1 MKKIIALLTVAG
13 FLTFGISNSLL
24 AQQDKNE
31 PQTEQQVTPA
41 ETSSEETVTTTMATE
56 EDQNESQTE
65 QQVTPAET
73 SGEDIVT
80 TTMTTEEEASTTFH
94 EVLKK
99 QFIDGGWG
107 FMSVILLILILGL
120 AISIERIIYLTLS
133 TTNTKKLLEQFEK
146 TLNEE
151 GIEKAKDLC
160 RNTRGPV
167 ASIFYQGLMR
177 YKEGLDEVEK
187 SIVSYG
193 SVMTGNLESGSSW
206 ISLFIAL
213 GPMLGFMGTVV
224 GMIQA
229 FDDIAAAG
237 DISPTIVAS
246 GMKVALLTTVFG
258 LIVAVI
264 LQITYNFI
272 INKIETIINDM
283 ENSSISYIDILN
295 DYNKKNNK

>member
-1 MKKIIALLTVAG
+1 MKKLIALLTVAG
-13 FLTFGISNSLL
+13 FLTFGISNVIL
-24 AQQDKNE
+24 AQQDANE
-31 PQTEQQVTPA
+31 PQTEQAANPVQAV
-41 ETSSEETVTTTMATE
+41 
-56 EDQNESQTE
+56 
-65 QQVTPAET
+65 
-73 SGEDIVT
+73 
-80 TTMTTEEEASTTFH
+80 EEAAAMPTMDEEAPATFH

-107 FMSVILLILILGL
+107 FMSVILLILVLGL
-120 AISIERIIYLTLS
+120 AVSIERIIYLTLS
-133 TTNTKKLLEQFEK
+133 TTNTKKLLTSFEE
-146 TLNEE
+146 TLNKG

-177 YKEGLDEVEK
+177 YNDGLEEVEK
-187 SIVSYG
+187 SVVSYG
-193 SVMTGNLESGSSW
+193 SVMTGNLESGASW

-213 GPMLGFMGTVV
+213 GPMLGFMGTVI

-264 LQITYNFI
+264 LQIAYNFI
-272 INKIETIINDM
+272 LNKIESIVNDM
-283 ENSSISYIDILN
+283 EDSSINYMDILN
-295 DYNKKNNK
+295 NYSKKNK